1 MKCLIILFLLLS
13 SIIFAD
19 GIRPQIIDLGEGWY
33 EVTTSVKVENIT
45 PEQAREKAI
54 QRACQLAI
62 EQFAGIEITGRTT
75 LVEAESND
83 KITMEHFSK
92 LSNQVSHGIILEK
105 EIIEKRVEME
115 LHPENVTT
123 ITQVVKLKVKVG
135 KQPSEADPYFSI
147 DANLNKSYYQDGEEL
162 FLQVTPS
169 KDCYLTI
176 LNIMS
181 DENVTTIFPNQY
193 RKDNFVKANELFE
206 LPNESDNK
214 LGIMF
219 KVHLLPDK
227 LEDTEIIKIIATKEP
242 VSIKINSDYN
252 TAFEALQNWLVTI
265 PRDQIEEIDL
275 QYFIVK

>member
-1 MKCLIILFLLLS
+1 MKSFIILFLLLS

-19 GIRPQIIDLGEGWY
+19 GIRPQISDLGEGWY
-33 EVTTSVKVENIT
+33 EITTSIKVENIT

-54 QRACQLAI
+54 QKACQLAI
-62 EQFAGIEITGRTT
+62 EQFAGIEITGRTS
-75 LVEAESND
+75 LIQAESNNE
-83 KITMEHFSK
+83 ITMDHFSK
-92 LSNQVSHGIILEK
+92 LTNQVSNGIILEK
-105 EIIEKRVEME
+105 EILEEVNYAVNEGILKS
-115 LHPENVTT
+115 VT
-123 ITQVVKLKVKVG
+123 LKIKVG
-135 KQPSEADPYFSI
+135 KQQGKADPYFSI
-147 DANLNKSYYQDGEEL
+147 DANLNKTYFQEGEEL
-162 FLQVTPS
+162 LLSVTSS

-181 DENVTTIFPNQY
+181 DENVTTVFPNQY
-193 RKDNFVKANELFE
+193 REDNFVKANELFE
-206 LPNESDNK
+206 LPNENDNK

-219 KVHLLPDK
+219 KVHLPLDK

-242 VSIKINSDYN
+242 VSININSDFS

>member
-1 MKCLIILFLLLS
+1 MKCFITLFLLLS
-13 SIIFAD
+13 SMIFAD
-19 GIRPQIIDLGEGWY
+19 GIRPQITDLGEGWY
-33 EVTTSVKVENIT
+33 EVTTSIKVENIT

-54 QRACQLAI
+54 QKACQLAI
-62 EQFAGIEITGRTT
+62 EQFAGIEITGRTS
-75 LVEAESND
+75 LIQAESNSE
-83 KITMEHFSK
+83 ITMDHFSK
-92 LSNQVSHGIILEK
+92 LINQVSNGIILEK
-105 EIIEKRVEME
+105 EILKEMNFVFDE
-115 LHPENVTT
+115 GIMKSVT
-123 ITQVVKLKVKVG
+123 LKVKVG
-135 KQPSEADPYFSI
+135 KQEGKADPYFSI
-147 DANLNKSYYQDGEEL
+147 DAGLNKTYFQDGEEL
-162 FLQVTPS
+162 LLSVTPS

-176 LNIMS
+176 INIMS
-181 DENVTTIFPNQY
+181 DENVTTVFPNQF

-206 LPNESDNK
+206 LPNENDNK

-242 VSIKINSDYN
+242 VSININSDFN

>member
-1 MKCLIILFLLLS
+1 MKCFIILFLLLS

-19 GIRPQIIDLGEGWY
+19 GIRPQINDLGEGWF
-33 EVTTSVKVENIT
+33 EITTSVKVENIT

-62 EQFAGIEITGRTT
+62 EQFAGIEVTGRTS
-75 LVEAESND
+75 LIQAESNN
-83 KITMEHFSK
+83 KITMDHFSK
-92 LSNQVSHGIILEK
+92 LTNQVSNGIILEK
-105 EIIEKRVEME
+105 EILKEVNFAVNEGILKS
-115 LHPENVTT
+115 VTL
-123 ITQVVKLKVKVG
+123 KLKVG
-135 KQPSEADPYFSI
+135 KQQGKTDPYFSI
-147 DANLNKSYYQDGEEL
+147 EAGLNKTYFQDGEKL
-162 FLQVTPS
+162 LLSVTPS

-206 LPNESDNK
+206 LPDDNDNK

-242 VSIKINSDYN
+242 ISIKINSDFS

-275 QYFIVK
+275 QYFIMK